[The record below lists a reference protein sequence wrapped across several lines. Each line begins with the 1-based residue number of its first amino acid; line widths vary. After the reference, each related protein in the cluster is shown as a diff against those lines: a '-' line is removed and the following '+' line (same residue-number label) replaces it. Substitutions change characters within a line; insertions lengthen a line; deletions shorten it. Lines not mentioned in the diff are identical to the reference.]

1 MAFLS
6 EGMDGAERVWD
17 GLRES
22 SFPLADDIRLMYEA
36 LVSLTACHSPLAT
49 LDVGAAGTVL
59 RFLLPLAALHCDEP
73 VRFSG
78 SMRLFQRPLAPL
90 LEALAKFGTAWKKDK
105 NGGLLIPPE
114 SKPDYLELE
123 VDGSLSS
130 QFISGLAMS
139 SAALSGGG
147 IIRWKSDV
155 VSRPYLSLTKLWLE
169 RFGCRASLLDNSF
182 EVQGGLKYRTQ
193 KVEDGV
199 EINGDWSAAAVAFCV
214 AAVMGKDLKVGP
226 LDNTDGQP
234 DVAVLE
240 ILKKVGCSWRINNG
254 ECHFDGRLDEAV
266 NADLLGCPDLAP
278 PLAALAVF
286 APGVSIL
293 RGLRALPNK
302 ESDRLGGI
310 INLVEWL
317 GGRAELLP
325 GPSLKIYPAL
335 LSKKSPVAAMPFDPM
350 DDHRLAFAAAIGSLK
365 VGGTVLNME
374 CVNKSWPGFW
384 QWAKIK

>member
-1 MAFLS
+1 
-6 EGMDGAERVWD
+6 
-17 GLRES
+17 
-22 SFPLADDIRLMYEA
+22 
-36 LVSLTACHSPLAT
+36 
-49 LDVGAAGTVL
+49 
-59 RFLLPLAALHCDEP
+59 
-73 VRFSG
+73 
-78 SMRLFQRPLAPL
+78 
-90 LEALAKFGTAWKKDK
+90 
-105 NGGLLIPPE
+105 
-114 SKPDYLELE
+114 
-123 VDGSLSS
+123 
-130 QFISGLAMS
+130 
-139 SAALSGGG
+139 
-147 IIRWKSDV
+147 
-155 VSRPYLSLTKLWLE
+155 
-169 RFGCRASLLDNSF
+169 LLDNSF

-193 KVEDGV
+193 KVEDAGK
-199 EINGDWSAAAVAFCV
+199 IGGDWSAAAVAFCV

-240 ILKKVGCSWRINNG
+240 ILKKVGCAWRINNG
-254 ECHFDGRLDEAV
+254 ECHFDGCLDEAV

-335 LSKKSPVAAMPFDPM
+335 LSKKSPVAAKPFDPM

-365 VGGTVLNME
+365 VGGTILNME